1 MHPGYEKDTAMIKWT
16 RLILSVALWL
26 ATQPAFAALNI
37 FACTPEWGALAKELG
52 GDKASIYV
60 ATNAL
65 QDPHRVEA
73 RPSLIA
79 RARSADLVVCT
90 GAQLEI
96 GWLPLV
102 LTQAGNAKIQVG
114 QPGNFEAAR
123 HVVML
128 EVPSSIDRSQG
139 DIHPG
144 GNPHIHLD
152 PRNIA
157 KIAVALNERMAQ
169 LDPPEADNYRARTK
183 AFLDRWQQALV
194 RWEQQAA
201 PLKGMPLIV
210 YHKNMSYLIAWL
222 GMRELGALE
231 PKPGL
236 PPTASHL
243 SDLLAKLQRD
253 PAKAIVLAA
262 YNDPR
267 GGDWLSEHA
276 KIPVLILPFTVG
288 GSDKAKDL
296 FGLFDDSIA
305 RLLAAR

>member
-1 MHPGYEKDTAMIKWT
+1 MTMKIQLRFFLLT
-16 RLILSVALWL
+16 VAWL
-26 ATQPAFAALNI
+26 AAGSAAAALNI
-37 FACTPEWGALAKELG
+37 FACTPEWGALSKEVG
-52 GDKASIYV
+52 GEKTNVYV

-102 LTQAGNAKIQVG
+102 LTQAGNAKIQAG
-114 QPGNFEAAR
+114 QPGYFEAAR
-123 HVVML
+123 FAAML
-128 EVPSSIDRSQG
+128 EVPASVDRSQG

-144 GNPHIHLD
+144 GNPHVHLD

-157 KIAVALNERMAQ
+157 KAAAALSERMAQ
-169 LDPPEADNYRARTK
+169 LDPSGADGYRARTK
-183 AFLDRWQQALV
+183 AFLERWREAII
-194 RWEQQAA
+194 RWEKEAA
-201 PLKGMPLIV
+201 PLKGMPIVV

-222 GMRELGALE
+222 GMGEVGALE

-243 SDLLAKLQRD
+243 SELRAQLQRD
-253 PAKAIVLAA
+253 PAKAILLAA

-267 GGDWLSEHA
+267 GGDWLSGQA

-288 GSDKAKDL
+288 GSEKAQDL

-305 RLLAAR
+305 RLLTAKK